1 MVVCELYYRQ
11 QNTYKMILLVLFFVM
26 IASSSIAGPAECTG
40 SGATRTF
47 GVNTDSTSRFRI
59 MGYSNLTYFGIN
71 SINWVRLLAYSSFN
85 GTFYDASFAPLF
97 VFNVSEG
104 NTCFQTNATIIPTL
118 GASTSVF
125 YVDVTCW
132 NAYLACNIQVSYD
145 GPYCDPQCGTRIC
158 GPNVCGTLCGLCDGT
173 CDASG
178 ETCTPHTSST
188 PPTPSDPPTLSYSHS
203 ESRTEAIFPPSSSS
217 SLNAMSPAE
226 KAATAV
232 GVIAAVGGIATAGW
246 IYHSRRIG
254 GGQKKDLAL
263 F

>member
-1 MVVCELYYRQ
+1 MYYRQ
-11 QNTYKMILLVLFFVM
+11 QNTYKMILLLFLFVAIM
-26 IASSSIAGPAECTG
+26 ASSSLAGPAECTG
-40 SGATRTF
+40 SGQTGTL
-47 GVNTDSTSRFRI
+47 GINTGSTTRFRI

-71 SINWVRLLAYSSFN
+71 SIDWVRLLAFSSFN

-97 VFNVSEG
+97 TFNVSAG
-104 NTCFQTNATIIPTL
+104 GACFQTNATIKPT
-118 GASTSVF
+118 ASASVSVF

-132 NAYLACNIQVSYD
+132 NAYIACNIQMSYD

-158 GPNVCGTLCGLCDGT
+158 GPDVCGSLCGLCDGT

-178 ETCTPHTSST
+178 ETCTPPTPSN
-188 PPTPSDPPTLSYSHS
+188 PPTLSDPPTPSYSHS
-203 ESRTEAIFPPSSSS
+203 ESRTEAAIFPPSSSA

-246 IYHSRRIG
+246 IYHSRRTRG
-254 GGQKKDLAL
+254 PKKDLAL